1 LKIKDIAPGHSRIII
16 SPCFDQGMVVAIL
29 FCLINNEVMVQLKR
43 FCGEQL
49 TDNRNPQSMAMT
61 QYTVRNNN
69 QLMPL
74 HNHNNLNHNHQQQ
87 QHQHQMINGTDEI
100 KFAQ

>member
-1 LKIKDIAPGHSRIII
+1 
-16 SPCFDQGMVVAIL
+16 
-29 FCLINNEVMVQLKR
+29 
-43 FCGEQL
+43 
-49 TDNRNPQSMAMT
+49 MAMT

-87 QHQHQMINGTDEI
+87 QHHQHQMINGTDEI